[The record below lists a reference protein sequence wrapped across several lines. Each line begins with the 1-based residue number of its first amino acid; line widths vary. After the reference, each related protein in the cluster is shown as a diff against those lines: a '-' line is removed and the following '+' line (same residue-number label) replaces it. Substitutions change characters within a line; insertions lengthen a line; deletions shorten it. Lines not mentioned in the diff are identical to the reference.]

1 MGPKSPQH
9 IAASLAAANVVVV
22 SQILT
27 RERVSP
33 LLFAG
38 VTLFAITLPLNVFF
52 YCLDDDFVLAQ
63 QQKKTSARL
72 NILFA
77 RFLALAALN
86 IAGFVLLFFYFGVL
100 PGILFT
106 LTSLFLLRRLIS
118 GSERGATLRSLR
130 RVGRSLLRRVPPIAA
145 DEEHT
150 HGA

>member
-1 MGPKSPQH
+1 MGPQSPQH

-33 LLFAG
+33 LLFAA
-38 VTLFAITLPLNVFF
+38 VALFAITLPLNVVF

-63 QQKKTSARL
+63 QQKKTSARM

-77 RFLALAALN
+77 RFLVLVALN

-106 LTSLFLLRRLIS
+106 LTSLFLLGWLLS
-118 GSERGATLRSLR
+118 GSERGATLRLLR
-130 RVGRSLLRRVPPIAA
+130 GLGISLLRRVPPIPA
-145 DEEHT
+145 DDEHT
-150 HGA
+150 RDA